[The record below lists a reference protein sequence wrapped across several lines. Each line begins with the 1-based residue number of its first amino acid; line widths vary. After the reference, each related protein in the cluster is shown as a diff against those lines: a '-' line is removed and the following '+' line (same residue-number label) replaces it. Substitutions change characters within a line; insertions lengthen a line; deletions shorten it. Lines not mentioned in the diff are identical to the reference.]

1 MLALCAEMTEPVLNE
16 TDLTPAYREWPAPD
30 AADVAL
36 CWWEQ
41 RVGSGTEGYVQ
52 RVIPDGC
59 SDVIVSAGGA
69 AVVVG
74 PTMAVALPRLAPGSH
89 LRGLRFRTEALA
101 SVLGLPGTEIRDLT
115 VPLGAIMPASAARAM
130 ADAVW
135 EQRTPAP
142 LRAAVVDG
150 RVRYAVRRILASEGA
165 RAAEIAEEIGATGRH
180 LRRILLDH
188 TGLGPRSLQRVAR
201 LQRFLRLADREWP
214 AANLAIMAAVAGY
227 ADQAHLSREVR
238 DLAGTT
244 PRELLRERFR
254 S

>member
-1 MLALCAEMTEPVLNE
+1 MNE
-16 TDLTPAYREWPAPD
+16 TDLRSAYREWPAPD

-41 RVGSGTEGYVQ
+41 RIGTGPEDYVQ
-52 RVIPDGC
+52 RVMPDGC

-135 EQRTPAP
+135 EQRIPAP
-142 LRAAVVDG
+142 LRTAAVDG
-150 RVRYAVRRILASEGA
+150 RVRYAVRRILTSQGTQ
-165 RAAEIAEEIGATGRH
+165 AAKVAEEIGVTGRH

-201 LQRFLRLADREWP
+201 LQHFLRLADRDWP
-214 AANLAIMAAVAGY
+214 ATNLAIMAVAAGY
-227 ADQAHLSREVR
+227 ADQAHLSRDVR
-238 DLAGTT
+238 DLGGIT
-244 PRELLRERFR
+244 PTELLRERFR
-254 S
+254 P